1 MELAR
6 ESGAVAAIDGK
17 TICGSGNEKHRAYH
31 VVSAFVAENQITLGE
46 ITVEEKSNE
55 ITAVPHLLDLIDV
68 EGAIVT
74 VDAMSCQKAIVEKIV
89 ECKAEYTI
97 GLKLN
102 QQALFND
109 VKDYFEE
116 FDKEATATKTSEKGH
131 GRIETRVYYLVTDIS
146 WLAQRNDW
154 CGLKSVED
162 EFTFSVRKHWSIEF
176 LYDSACFI
184 LRDLFCSLKST
195 ETGSEAMRTL
205 YFDSLIPNNSVTNN
219 TGSDANRT
227 TFLFLHPKSHACI

>member
-74 VDAMSCQKAIVEKIV
+74 ADAMSCQKTIVEKII

-102 QQALFND
+102 QQVLFND

-116 FDKEATATKTSEKGH
+116 FEKEATAMKTSETCAS
-131 GRIETRVYYLVTDIS
+131 E
-146 WLAQRNDW
+146 
-154 CGLKSVED
+154 KSSLLSKY
-162 EFTFSVRKHWSIEF
+162 SV
-176 LYDSACFI
+176 
-184 LRDLFCSLKST
+184 
-195 ETGSEAMRTL
+195 
-205 YFDSLIPNNSVTNN
+205 
-219 TGSDANRT
+219 
-227 TFLFLHPKSHACI
+227 